1 MISHFVPDWDGW
13 VRLRLGWL
21 LVAFSKNKA
30 GAGVATF
37 LSTFLMKVDKKGR
50 VSVPATFR
58 AALNQTHAH
67 PSFSGI
73 VAFASPVV
81 SAIDAHGRAEFD
93 ALLSQLRSHAVAN
106 VGPDLALLGGAE
118 TGADQILAAAAA
130 ELPFDGEGRIVLPE
144 QFLAHA
150 GIGEQVSFVGRGSFF
165 QIWSPENF
173 AEQQA
178 GDLEKVRARLLAG
191 RPPGDRGKQ

>member
-1 MISHFVPDWDGW
+1 M
-13 VRLRLGWL
+13 
-21 LVAFSKNKA
+21 
-30 GAGVATF
+30 ATF

-58 AALNQTHAH
+58 AALNQGQAH
-67 PSFSGI
+67 PAFSGI
-73 VAFASPVV
+73 IAFASPVA
-81 SAIDAHGRAEFD
+81 SAIDARGRAEFD

-144 QFLAHA
+144 PFLAHA
-150 GIGEQVSFVGRGSFF
+150 GIGEQVNFVGRGSFF

-173 AEQQA
+173 AAQQA
-178 GDLEKVRARLLAG
+178 NDLGKVRSRLLAG
-191 RPPGDRGKQ
+191 RPAGDRGKQ